1 MYSENH
7 NSCTENRM
15 EDSMKYLSLK
25 AKLTILYTV
34 LMTSI
39 VCIVVTILFSFSN
52 QEILSNVGSQLE
64 ERVADASSEIR
75 YRQDS
80 LEIEPDFLELE
91 DGIYLSLYNSDGHF
105 LYGKIP
111 YGFDNSVPFDD
122 GNVRKI
128 QGNGT
133 QYYVLDMVY
142 DIPGYGI
149 VDVRGISSITA
160 AERSFLLTIRLSLIL
175 LPILVIVTAIL
186 GYFMA
191 KHTLKPVDQI
201 TRTVQAIQ
209 KDNDLSRR
217 VSLGN
222 GKDEIYR
229 LARTFDQ
236 MLEEIEKSL
245 QREQQFTSDVAH
257 ELRTP
262 LSTMMLLCETILG
275 RKDLDPSLREDL
287 LILQK
292 KIHSLSRMSSQLL
305 MLSRADQGR
314 AKIERERVDLSD
326 LALITCEEVKENA
339 YRKHISLDTE
349 IAPDLFMIGDE
360 TLLIRFFINLL
371 NNAISYGKENGHIF
385 VSLHHAKENSSQ
397 IEGFIK
403 DDGIGI
409 SESNLPHIWERFY
422 QADSSRTESDSSG
435 LGLSMVDW
443 IVKAH
448 HGTIRAESNL
458 GQGTTFFFVFP
469 ASNHDIEH

>member
-1 MYSENH
+1 
-7 NSCTENRM
+7 
-15 EDSMKYLSLK
+15 MKYLSLK

-39 VCIVVTILFSFSN
+39 VCIVMTILFSFSN
-52 QEILSNVGSQLE
+52 QEILSGVGSQLE

-128 QGNGT
+128 QGNDT
-133 QYYVLDMVY
+133 QYYILDMVY
-142 DIPGYGI
+142 DLPGYGI
-149 VDVRGISSITA
+149 VDIRGISSITA

-186 GYFMA
+186 GYFMT
-191 KHTLKPVDQI
+191 KHTLKPVDRI

-236 MLEEIEKSL
+236 MLEEVEKSL

-275 RKDLDPSLREDL
+275 REDLDPSLREDL
-287 LILQK
+287 FILQK
-292 KIHSLSRMSSQLL
+292 KIHALSRMSSQLL

-314 AKIERERVDLSD
+314 AKIERERVDLGE

-339 YRKHISLDTE
+339 CRRHISLDTD
-349 IAPDLFMIGDE
+349 ISPDLFMIGDE

-385 VSLHHAKENSSQ
+385 VNLHHAKENSSQ

-409 SESNLPHIWERFY
+409 SKSDLPHIWERFY

-443 IVKAH
+443 IVKVH
-448 HGTIRAESNL
+448 HGTIRVESEL
-458 GQGTTFFFVFP
+458 GKGTTFFFSFP
-469 ASNHDIEH
+469 ASDHSMKL